1 MSFLIDPP
9 LLILS
14 GLAIYLIGQRL
25 EWSRQSKIVV
35 GSGIVLVFVIFSSLL
50 YADTIRCVFPFFS
63 GMKGSEFMLH
73 TNLTGISKAQV
84 PSSVVVFLFLLYPF
98 WLFGGYAAALLTQ
111 KRRRRSKEVYSLKDV
126 KSRDRSGT
134 VGFAVARNPKAA
146 VAVEEAIATLGG
158 MDKFV
163 RPGDKVLIKINICG
177 GVPEIKGTFTS
188 TDVAGVIVDMVR
200 AAGSEPII
208 ADADM
213 VWTKF
218 WKAAE
223 DSGWKDWARQKG
235 VRLVNLSE
243 TKIVRF
249 DFGKDSALGVERV
262 SKDLIDADVIISAP
276 TMKTHLLTGVT
287 LAMKNMY
294 GTFPEVDK
302 ARYHR
307 KQIEDVI
314 YEINSAFRPT
324 LTVIDGTIGGEAI
337 GPLSC
342 KPVNFQTVIASGDV
356 VAADSVA
363 SRLMGYNP
371 LDITHILKASEHGL
385 GDANAKY
392 DLNDLPYSHA
402 GNKDGNWDRP
412 DPKVKDFYEWGV
424 EFLLKL
430 PGWDTLFNIGADF
443 ILYDLARLPVLKYF
457 TPAVLQLLND
467 IVFLHLGEEE
477 TEGAKKR
484 RWFNVSFVA
493 AVALISLLGFYL
505 AGFLFR
511 STLAFDMGL
520 LLAIALAAVGSAR
533 MQTRDLVILAASSA
547 VFSLVVETTNTI
559 AGLLSYE
566 GMPQA
571 YLFVVGGWILFMI
584 SILYLGDL
592 LRMWLL
598 RLGML
603 SKLQTWRTLPYLAV
617 LALFLVFMYWEGY
630 LIEAG
635 PDVWVMYAAMAVLGF
650 LVSSRRSAEWNLAI
664 GVMSISLGGFMELL
678 GSLAGFWH
686 YRYGEPLAVLFALS
700 WAINAF
706 AVHGLPNLF
715 GVDISACIDRL
726 AYTERS
732 TCGDR
737 SARID
742 QPTPTCI
749 DRSAS
754 VNPSVKEKEIE
765 KKA

>member
-9 LLILS
+9 LLVLS

-25 EWSRQSKIVV
+25 DWNRQSKIVV
-35 GSGIVLVFVIFSSLL
+35 GAGIVLVFIAFSSLL
-50 YADTIRCVFPFFS
+50 YADLIKCVFPFFS

-73 TNLTGISKAQV
+73 TNFTGISKAQV
-84 PSSVVVFLFLLYPF
+84 PSFVVVFLFLLYPF
-98 WLFGGYAAALLTQ
+98 WIFGGYTAALLLQ
-111 KRRRRSKEVYSLKDV
+111 KRRRKSKEIYSRNDV
-126 KSRDRSGT
+126 RSRGRLGP
-134 VGFAVARNPKAA
+134 VGFSVARNPKPGK
-146 VAVEEAIATLGG
+146 AVEEAISVLGG

-163 RPGDKVLIKINICG
+163 KQGDKVLIKINICG
-177 GVPEIKGTFTS
+177 GVPEIRGTFTS
-188 TDVAGVIVDMVR
+188 TNVAGIVVDMVR
-200 AAGSEPII
+200 AAGGEPTL

-218 WKAAE
+218 WRAAE
-223 DSGWKDWARQKG
+223 DSGWKEWARQKG

-249 DFGKDSALGVERV
+249 NFGEDSALGVERV
-262 SKDLIDADVIISAP
+262 SKELIDADVIISIP

-287 LAMKNMY
+287 LGMKNMY

-307 KQIEDVI
+307 KKIEDVI
-314 YEINSAFRPT
+314 YEINAAFRPT

-356 VAADSVA
+356 VAADSIA
-363 SRLMGYNP
+363 CQLMGYNP

-385 GDANAKY
+385 GDANVKY
-392 DLNDLPYSHA
+392 DLNDLPYSHV
-402 GNKDGNWDRP
+402 GGKDGNWDRP

-430 PGWDTLFNIGADF
+430 PGWETLFNVGADF
-443 ILYDLARLPVLKYF
+443 ILYDLARLPVLRYF
-457 TPAVLQLLND
+457 TPALLQLLND
-467 IVFLHLGEEE
+467 TVYLNLSQKE
-477 TEGAKKR
+477 TEESRKR
-484 RWFNVSFVA
+484 RWFNVSFAA

-505 AGFLFR
+505 AGFLFH
-511 STLAFDMGL
+511 STLAFDLGL

-533 MQTRDLVILAASSA
+533 MHTHDLIILAASSA
-547 VFSLVVETTNTI
+547 VFSMVVETTNMR

-571 YLFVVGGWILFMI
+571 YLFVVGGWIIFMV
-584 SILYLGDL
+584 SILYLTDL
-592 LRMWLL
+592 LGMWLL
-598 RLGML
+598 RLGIL
-603 SKLQTWRTLPYLAV
+603 SKLQAWRNLPFLAV

-630 LIEAG
+630 LMEAG
-635 PDVWVMYAAMAVLGF
+635 LDVWVMYAAMAILGF

-664 GVMSISLGGFMELL
+664 GVVSISLGGFMELL

-700 WAINAF
+700 WAINSF
-706 AVHGLPNLF
+706 AVHGLPHLF
-715 GVDISACIDRL
+715 GVNISACVDRSACID
-726 AYTERS
+726 
-732 TCGDR
+732 
-737 SARID
+737 
-742 QPTPTCI
+742 
-749 DRSAS
+749 
-754 VNPSVKEKEIE
+754 
-765 KKA
+765 